1 MSSLSSSS
9 VGSSSSLGN
18 TSLRGFGG
26 MASGI
31 DRDAIIEQMTLGT
44 NTKITNQEKEI
55 TKLEW
60 KQEIY
65 RGISDQILDLYD
77 NYSSYMSSSNLKD
90 PSFFAKNIVSTH
102 GKDDSTRFVTASG
115 SSELISSVSLQAVKQ
130 LATSSVL
137 QSKERTDGKLQTAIK
152 DLNETAMWQSHLVGK
167 QIRFATDNGKDGF
180 SNQIT
185 WELPTTVQRRD
196 ASGKVVLDAD
206 GKEIM
211 EEIDYFPEDAKG
223 YKKLAEQLTN
233 AYKDFADKNGMKT
246 DALEF
251 KYNES
256 TEKIELAGTGNFDDK
271 GRQIMAHSNA
281 LSALGYTGSKDV
293 KTITIADINKDM
305 GNKFAESAVTQ
316 TNTVDYLT
324 GKKVTFNYDGSQKE
338 VELITEADKKTLS
351 DMELTDAE
359 KQEVADA
366 LAGTNGSTLK
376 DDLTEKIKNELKF
389 ELYNDLVNTA
399 LEQVQKD
406 NPSLTGEELQKAV
419 QERYYKNVLG
429 SDYSE
434 SLTGEELEEK
444 LQNKLNEMVDN
455 KYPSADI
462 EKKVEERA
470 YSDKLN
476 NKKLDHLKTSL
487 QNRLDK
493 AFGKGN
499 VVVDN
504 GDKGL
509 TFSTKKD
516 SSSVSISTNDYTLLF
531 NLGIANGESN
541 KVNTSG
547 KLSQSALGID
557 INSDDY
563 KDGLVINGVT
573 IGGIDANTSISSI
586 LSKINS
592 SDAGVKATYV
602 SATGQFMLVS
612 NETGAGRDITLDSNL
627 AKELFGNG
635 KDSKDDLNIEY
646 GKDAIIQVSYGNG
659 VTVEMERASN
669 TFNLE
674 GMTVTVSGVFGGEYE
689 KVSEDEADKDENGNV
704 IKDKNGNY
712 LKWKE
717 DTSAA
722 VTFSAKADVDK
733 AVEKVKKFF
742 EDFNKLVTEV
752 NTQVTS
758 RPDSSYGPLTDEQ
771 KDEMDE
777 KSIENWEKKAKTG
790 LLYNDSTMRQL
801 SMDVQSILT
810 NFLNTNGFNYQ
821 DLEKMGI
828 TYSDNYKDGGTLV
841 FDEAKF
847 RSAMESDP
855 ESVSNVFAGGNK
867 VKKGLMQVVED
878 TFTPYATRFASRNG
892 SGKGSYGR
900 LIEEAGSEKIPTSL
914 LKNQIYNEIKSKQEL
929 IEQLRDKLKKEQ
941 DRYISQFS
949 TMETLISQMNSQS
962 SWLSQITG

>member
-77 NYSSYMSSSNLKD
+77 NYSSYTSSSNLKD
-90 PSFFAKNIVSTH
+90 PSFFAKNIISTH

-115 SSELISSVSLQAVKQ
+115 SSELVSTVSLQAVKQ

-137 QSKERTDGKLQTAIK
+137 QSKKRTEGSLKTDIK
-152 DLNETAMWQSHLVGK
+152 ALDETVMWQSHLVGK
-167 QIRFATDNGKDGF
+167 QIRFAIYDSKDGIN
-180 SNQIT
+180 NQLT
-185 WELPTTVQRRD
+185 WELPTTYKLRKDDGTIVKD
-196 ASGKVVLDAD
+196 DS
-206 GKEIM
+206 GKEISA
-211 EEIDYFPEDAKG
+211 EIDYFPEDAEG
-223 YKKLAEQLTN
+223 YEKLAKQLTWAFQDWAAN
-233 AYKDFADKNGMKT
+233 KGISD
-246 DALEF
+246 DALKFEYDTTS
-251 KYNES
+251 KQMKL
-256 TEKIELAGTGNFDDK
+256 TGTGDFGN
-271 GRQIMAHSNA
+271 GRKIMAHSSA
-281 LSALGYTGSKDV
+281 LGALGYTGSTAVAEINSLDDLNNA
-293 KTITIADINKDM
+293 ITKE
-305 GNKFAESAVTQ
+305 FSESAITK
-316 TNTVDYLT
+316 TSAINYLA
-324 GKKVTFNYDGSQKE
+324 GKKVTFNYDGNQKDI
-338 VELITEADKKTLS
+338 ELITQADKEALSQITLS
-351 DMELTDAE
+351 VEEESAVLDKLSTDATFKE
-359 KQEVADA
+359 K
-366 LAGTNGSTLK
+366 
-376 DDLTEKIKNELKF
+376 LTTAIKNELKA
-389 ELYNDLVNTA
+389 EINNQLANEA
-399 LEQVQKD
+399 LEKVRKE
-406 NPSLTGEELQKAV
+406 NPNLTGKELEEAV
-419 QERYYKNVLG
+419 QNEYNKSLNAEG
-429 SDYSE
+429 
-434 SLTGEELEEK
+434 LTGDELDEKVKEELE
-444 LQNKLNEMVDN
+444 NKLNE
-455 KYPSADI
+455 KYSPTQI
-462 EKKVEERA
+462 EEKVKSRA
-470 YSDKLN
+470 LSDALN
-476 NKKLDHLKTSL
+476 NKKLEELKGSL
-487 QNRLDK
+487 QGRLDK

-499 VVVDN
+499 VKVEV
-504 GDKGL
+504 GDDGL
-509 TFSTKKD
+509 EFSTKKD
-516 SSSVSISTNDYTLLF
+516 SSVSITSNDYTLLY
-531 NLGIANGESN
+531 NLGISSGESN
-541 KVNTSG
+541 KVNMSG
-547 KLSQSALGID
+547 KLHQSALGID

-563 KDGLVINGVT
+563 KDGLVINGVK

-592 SDAGVKATYV
+592 SDAGVNATYV
-602 SATGQFMLVS
+602 KATGQFMLVS
-612 NETGAGRDITLDSNL
+612 KETGAGHEITLDSNL

-635 KDSKDDLNIEY
+635 KGSTDKLNLTE
-646 GKDAIIQVSYGNG
+646 GKNALIQVSYGNG
-659 VTVEMERASN
+659 VTVDMERASN
-669 TFNLE
+669 TFDLE

-689 KVSEDEADKDENGNV
+689 KVNETDADKDDDGNA
-704 IKDKNGNY
+704 ITDADGNFI
-712 LKWKE
+712 KWKK

-733 AVEKVKKFF
+733 AVEKVKTFF
-742 EDFNKLVTEV
+742 EDFNKLITEI

-892 SGKGSYGR
+892 TGKGSYGR